1 MSTNSQDQEIDLG
14 QVFKK
19 IKDFFNSFLDLIF
32 DFILFVKRNIII
44 LIVLLVLG
52 IGIGFYLDK
61 NNKAYSHTI
70 IVTPNFGS
78 ADYLYAKIDL
88 LNAKNKEKD
97 TLFLNSI
104 GIKEIENF
112 GKIEIEPIIDV
123 YKFIT
128 NKPENFD
135 LIKLMAED
143 GDLQK
148 IIENDITSKN
158 YPFHSIKFNT
168 KGITNYKKTVEPILT
183 FLNTSDYFEAIKKQ
197 NLQNIQEKMIAND
210 STITQI
216 NSLLN
221 EFASTSS
228 NNQKNDKLVY
238 YNENNQL
245 NDIIKTKE
253 ELVKEQG
260 NNRISLINSDKTI
273 KEISS
278 TINIKNTEGLK
289 NKMKIVIPLIL
300 LILFFMVDVLRRF
313 YKNQIIKRNQ

>member
-19 IKDFFNSFLDLIF
+19 IKDFFHSILDLIF
-32 DFILFVKRNIII
+32 DFILFIKKNIII
-44 LIVLLVLG
+44 LIVLFVLG
-52 IGIGFYLDK
+52 AGLGFYLDK
-61 NNKAYSHTI
+61 NTKVYSHTI

-88 LNAKNKEKD
+88 LNAKHKEKD

-168 KGITNYKKTVEPILT
+168 KGITSYKKTVEPILT

-197 NLQNIQEKMIAND
+197 NLQNLQEKMIAND
-210 STITQI
+210 STIAQI

-253 ELVKEQG
+253 ALVEEQG

-278 TINIKNTEGLK
+278 TINIKNTDGFK
-289 NKMKIVIPLIL
+289 NKMKIVIPFIL
-300 LILFFMVDVLRRF
+300 LILFFIVDVLRRF
-313 YKNQIIKRNQ
+313 YKNQIAKRNQ

>member
-1 MSTNSQDQEIDLG
+1 
-14 QVFKK
+14 
-19 IKDFFNSFLDLIF
+19 
-32 DFILFVKRNIII
+32 
-44 LIVLLVLG
+44 
-52 IGIGFYLDK
+52 
-61 NNKAYSHTI
+61 
-70 IVTPNFGS
+70 
-78 ADYLYAKIDL
+78 
-88 LNAKNKEKD
+88 
-97 TLFLNSI
+97 
-104 GIKEIENF
+104 
-112 GKIEIEPIIDV
+112 
-123 YKFIT
+123 
-128 NKPENFD
+128 
-135 LIKLMAED
+135 
-143 GDLQK
+143 
-148 IIENDITSKN
+148 
-158 YPFHSIKFNT
+158 
-168 KGITNYKKTVEPILT
+168 
-183 FLNTSDYFEAIKKQ
+183 
-197 NLQNIQEKMIAND
+197 MIAND

-313 YKNQIIKRNQ
+313 YKNQIAKRNQ

>member
-14 QVFKK
+14 QVFQK
-19 IKDFFNSFLDLIF
+19 IKDFFNFFLDSIF
-32 DFILFVKRNIII
+32 DFILFIKRNIIVLII
-44 LIVLLVLG
+44 LVA
-52 IGIGFYLDK
+52 IGFGVGFFLDK

-70 IVTPNFGS
+70 LVTPNFGS
-78 ADYLYAKIDL
+78 SDYLYAKIDL

-104 GIKEIENF
+104 GIKDIENF

-123 YKFIT
+123 YKFIA

-158 YPFHSIKFNT
+158 YPIHNIKFST
-168 KGITNYKKTVEPILT
+168 KGTTNYKKTVEPILA
-183 FLNTSDYFEAIKKQ
+183 FLNTSEYYESIKKQ
-197 NLQNIQEKMIAND
+197 NLQNIQEKIIAND
-210 STITQI
+210 STIVQI

-238 YNENNQL
+238 YNENSQL
-245 NDIIKTKE
+245 NDIIETKE
-253 ELVKEQG
+253 ALVEEQG
-260 NNRISLINSDKTI
+260 NNRINLINSDKII

-278 TINIKNTEGLK
+278 TINIKNTEWIK
-289 NKMKIVIPLIL
+289 NKMKIIIPFVLLFCFFL
-300 LILFFMVDVLRRF
+300 LIVFRNF
-313 YKNQIIKRNQ
+313 YKDQIAKRNY